1 MIHFAEATLHVYPDG
16 SVLSVPPVTFES
28 LCRLGNIR
36 LKAII
41 QMIGNNSYFSRSSNV
56 AVGYSNLHVDYWFVG
71 SRWVNYI
78 LNGIFLNI
86 HLITKIIVQVWNRSE
101 TL

>member
-1 MIHFAEATLHVYPDG
+1 MNRLFSANAADMIHFAEATLHVYPDG

-41 QMIGNNSYFSRSSNV
+41 QMIGNNSYFSMSDLRMWPWDTQTCT
-56 AVGYSNLHVDYWFVG
+56 LIIG
-71 SRWVNYI
+71 SW
-78 LNGIFLNI
+78 G
-86 HLITKIIVQVWNRSE
+86 HDG
-101 TL
+101 